1 MKTSLRMLSTRYLH
15 TILLTLL
22 LPLLFCPDVF
32 SSNEDK
38 KTITLEDC
46 IKRSLENSPR
56 LKIANLE
63 QIRLSHQYRA
73 TLGAGL
79 PQVSLSGSYDD
90 FLNLPTQMIPNIFST
105 PPNPSEMIPVQFG
118 TSYNITGSLDISQ
131 VIYNQSW
138 LTALR
143 MAKLSEQQNVLES
156 EKVRTEVVYEVA
168 QSYFMTQITSRQI
181 NNLKSNAVKL
191 DRAEKI
197 ATSQFESGLIMRVD
211 VDRIVVQRLNL
222 QTELERLEVLLQQQ
236 LDMQK
241 YYMGIPSGEEIRL
254 LDSVTMIPIPTNRE
268 NPDLHIDMR
277 LIGMQKQL
285 AGTTVKLDK
294 SVWYPSISLIGS
306 ANYMN
311 QSNTFYPLGDPTV
324 WYNTSLAG
332 IRLSVPL
339 FTGLQQKNKVS
350 QSMVMLDK
358 LKVMEE
364 DTRRLIAMNSEDAY
378 RTLKSSTEA
387 EARQRENM
395 KLAERVYNVTQ
406 EQYQKGVIPLTD
418 LLNAETALGNA
429 QTNHTYALI
438 QLKINELNFL
448 KANNRLLAYF
458 QIDPQ

>member
-1 MKTSLRMLSTRYLH
+1 MNSSFIILQPRYLNG
-15 TILLTLL
+15 ILLILFL
-22 LPLLFCPDVF
+22 LPLFSPEVF
-32 SSNEDK
+32 SSTGEGK
-38 KTITLEDC
+38 KITLEDC
-46 IKRSLENSPR
+46 IRRSLENSPR
-56 LKIANLE
+56 LKIATLE
-63 QIRLSHQYRA
+63 QIRLGHQYRT

-143 MAKLSEQQNVLES
+143 MAKLTEQQNELET
-156 EKVRTEVVYEVA
+156 EKVRTNVVHEVA

-191 DRAEKI
+191 ERAEKI

-241 YYMGIPSGEEIRL
+241 YYMGIPLNEEIRIS
-254 LDSVTMIPIPTNRE
+254 DSVTMIPIPTNRE
-268 NPDLHIDMR
+268 NPDRHIDMR

-285 AGTTVKLDK
+285 AGATVKLDQ
-294 SVWYPSISLIGS
+294 SAWYPGISLIGS
-306 ANYMN
+306 TNYMN
-311 QSNTFYPLGDPTV
+311 QSNTFYLLGDPTV
-324 WYNTSLAG
+324 WYNTSVAG

-339 FTGLQQKNKVS
+339 FTGFQQKNKVS
-350 QSMVMLDK
+350 QSKVMLEK

-364 DTRRLIAMNSEDAY
+364 DTRRLITVNSEDAF

-387 EARQRENM
+387 ESRQRENM

-418 LLNAETALGNA
+418 LLNAETALSNA
-429 QTNHTYALI
+429 QANHTYALI

-448 KANNRLLAYF
+448 KANNRLLEYF
-458 QIDPQ
+458 KIDTP